1 MPKSQ
6 FQQTSFA
13 SGELSP
19 LLMGRTDLDQY
30 YRGAQDAENV
40 VIVPQGGVKRRPG
53 TKFIDTVVKPLV
65 RQAAINP
72 FIGQFNN
79 QTVGGNPL
87 TINDGNDNTYSI
99 TDANFSPTED
109 WTIATYN
116 LLGNPPNFEFI
127 DVRNVTVLQT
137 PATNGYDRA
146 GNIFI
151 EWSDSGMDDTWTR
164 VGSFR
169 IDTSSER
176 SHRVQIDG
184 LQKQYWRITSDFRVG
199 SAYKLRIGEFGFKS
213 ETGTANFTGNKTFA
227 WEYAADQN
235 YLCVLTN
242 QNLRFYRTPHAGN
255 PNTTYVADVV
265 VPYLQADIQDVKVAQ
280 TEGVMLMFHGD
291 YPPERVIFDGNDN
304 ADAFTSGEVPFANIP
319 EWDYDDEY
327 SPEPVTAIQDVTF
340 GAGFTAGE
348 TYQIDVQG
356 VLSKNI
362 TYAGDSSADERSST
376 AFNLQKNLQEMP
388 VFNDT
393 GVTVSHTT
401 GTTFRI
407 EIANDSAGK
416 FELFAGFS
424 TNDNA
429 AANETLA
436 FAIFQ
441 QGSPRSEPVWS
452 VKPPAWTTNTAYSI
466 GDAVLSITG
475 EWYSCITAGTS
486 ENVSPWQA
494 GQVITLNTER
504 ANNGYVY
511 KCVVAGTT
519 DGFPGPSGTG
529 TGIIDGT
536 VTWDFVRIAGP
547 TGTASSIT
555 DGDVEWKYIIQRG
568 YPKQGVFF
576 EGRLWIGGVKPRQ
589 QSLFASRAGSFLDFY
604 SIEGD
609 DDNGIFITIDSRE
622 LTNIV
627 DINPDRGLQ
636 VFCSGAEFTVKGL
649 TPSTIKVEAQTQHGS
664 FNLEAKSVDGATL
677 FVDKNGNTLRQYL
690 YSFNEDAYTS
700 NDLSVLS
707 SQLINNP
714 KDFAI
719 LSGTTTEDANWVFI
733 INEDGTAAVLNTMRN
748 QDINGFTRW
757 TPHVGAPG
765 GGFTRENTLQSCSAV
780 GDDLYLI
787 TSRTTTGGNQGSVDI
802 EKWDF
807 DYLLESSFKVTV
819 TTANPN
825 VNVFVPISEGVRL
838 AGYTVGVLA
847 DGDVLADR
855 LVTGAG
861 DNWGITLT
869 AAELEGFV
877 TREIEV
883 GLNFLVKVKTMPL
896 NTNPGTRGGQNT
908 MKRKKITNINLRVYE
923 SAGIYIDGNA
933 VPIRQF
939 GDAQDTP
946 LNTPFTPKTGIIE
959 DENGGNGWLTEVVPE
974 ITVPDATPFHLQSIQ
989 YEVESS

>member
-1 MPKSQ
+1 M
-6 FQQTSFA
+6 QTSFA

-30 YRGAQDAENV
+30 YKGAQTAENV

-53 TKFIDTVVKPLV
+53 TQFIDTVVKPLV
-65 RQAAINP
+65 RQTAINP
-72 FIGQFNN
+72 FIGIFDG
-79 QTVGGNPL
+79 QTVGGNPI

-116 LLGNPPNFEFI
+116 LGGNPANYKFI

-151 EWSDSGMDDTWTR
+151 EWSDSGMAGTWTR

-184 LQKQYWRITSDFRVG
+184 LQKQYWQITSDFRVG
-199 SAYKLRIGEFGFKS
+199 SAYKLRIAEFGLKS
-213 ETGTANFTGNKTFA
+213 ETGTANPTGNKTFS

-242 QNLRFYRTPHAGN
+242 RNLRFYRTPHAGSQD
-255 PNTTYVADVV
+255 TVYVADVV
-265 VPYLQADIQDVKVAQ
+265 VPYLQADVQDVKVAQ
-280 TEGVMLMFHGD
+280 TEGIMLMFHGD
-291 YPPERVIFDGNDN
+291 YPPERVIFDGNNN

-319 EWDYDDEY
+319 IWDYDDQY
-327 SPEPVTAIQDVTF
+327 SPEPVTAIQEVTF
-340 GAGFTAGE
+340 GAGFSTGE

-356 VLSKNI
+356 ILSKNI
-362 TYAGDSSADERSST
+362 TFAV
-376 AFNLQKNLQEMP
+376 NLQKNLQEMP
-388 VFNDT
+388 VFNNT
-393 GVTVSHTT
+393 GVTVSHLS
-401 GTTFRI
+401 GRTFRI
-407 EIANDSAGK
+407 EIANDSADK
-416 FELFAGFS
+416 YELFAGFS

-429 AANETLA
+429 ATNETLA
-436 FAIFQ
+436 FEIQQ
-441 QGSPRSEPVWS
+441 QGSPRHEPVWS
-452 VKPPAWTTNTAYSI
+452 VKPPAWTANTAFSI
-466 GDAVLSITG
+466 GDAVFSITG

-486 ENVSPWQA
+486 ENVSPWVANQI
-494 GQVITLNTER
+494 ITLNTER
-504 ANNGYVY
+504 LNNGYVY

-519 DGFPGPSGTG
+519 GGFPGPSGTG
-529 TGIIDGT
+529 TGIVDGT
-536 VTWDFVRIAGP
+536 VTWDFVRVLGP
-547 TGTASSIT
+547 TGTGSSIT
-555 DGDVEWKYIIQRG
+555 DGTVEWKYIIQRG

-589 QSLFASRAGSFLDFY
+589 QSLLASRSGSFLDFY

-649 TPSTIKVEAQTQHGS
+649 TPSTIEVEAQTQHGS

-757 TPHVGAPG
+757 TPHVGAAG
-765 GGFTRENTLQSCSAV
+765 DGFTRENTLQSCSSV
-780 GDDLYLI
+780 GDDLYVI
-787 TSRTTTGGNQGSVDI
+787 TSRTTTGANQGSVDI

-807 DYLLESSFKVTV
+807 DYLLESSFKAIVTA
-819 TTANPN
+819 TNPN
-825 VNVFVPISEGVRL
+825 ADVFVPIDKGVRL
-838 AGYTVGVLA
+838 AGYTVSVLA

-855 LVTGAG
+855 VVTGAG
-861 DNWGITLT
+861 DNWGVTIT
-869 AAELEGFV
+869 AAELNGFA
-877 TREIEV
+877 TRNLEI
-883 GLNFLVKVKTMPL
+883 GLGFTVKVKGMPL

-933 VPIRQF
+933 APIKQI
-939 GDAQDTP
+939 GETQDAP
-946 LNTPFTPKTGIIE
+946 FNTPFTPRTGIIE
-959 DENGGNGWLTEVVPE
+959 DNLGGNGWDTEVVPE
-974 ITVPDATPFHLQSIQ
+974 ITVPDGTPFHLQAIQ